1 MTSLKPPADRLQSWD
16 SVEFWVGNARAS
28 AGFLCAAFG
37 FEITAYSGPETGV
50 DDKASYLLEQGGI
63 RLVVTAGLTPESPIW
78 THVRD
83 HGDGAHDLAFVVD
96 DTYATFEA
104 AVARGARA
112 VREPYQ
118 LTDESGT
125 LHLAAIATFGETQH
139 TLVQRDSYH
148 GHYCP
153 GFSRQGLPTPPPG
166 PAVGLRAIDHVV
178 GNVED
183 GRLDEWVS
191 FYEDV
196 MGFTQLR
203 SFDETQIRTEYSALR
218 STVMW
223 NGNNVVMPLNE
234 PAEGLKKSQIQEYL
248 DTYRGPGVQHL
259 AFRTD
264 DAVATISALRERG
277 IRFLEAPPTYYSDV
291 RERLGFLDIAWDDV
305 ERLRILV
312 DNEPSGYLLQLFT
325 EPITDRPTVFI
336 ELIERGGA
344 TGFGEG
350 NFRALFEAIE
360 LEQARRGHL

>member
-1 MTSLKPPADRLQSWD
+1 MSTVTAPAARLQSWD

-28 AGFLCAAFG
+28 AGFMCAAFG

-50 DDKASYLLEQGGI
+50 DDKASYLLEQGDI

-78 THVRD
+78 NHVRD

-96 DTYATFEA
+96 DTEATFEA
-104 AVARGARA
+104 AVARGAKPI
-112 VREPYQ
+112 REPYE

-125 LHLAAIATFGETQH
+125 LRLAAIATFGETQH
-139 TLVQRDSYH
+139 TLVQRDEYR

-153 GFSRQGLPTPPPG
+153 GFTSESLPSVSPG
-166 PAVGLRAIDHVV
+166 PRVGLTSIDHVV

-183 GRLDEWVS
+183 GRLDHWVS

-196 MGFTQLR
+196 MGFKQLR

-223 NGNNVVMPLNE
+223 NSNNVVMPLNE
-234 PAEGLKKSQIQEYL
+234 PADGLKKSQIQEYL

-259 AFRTD
+259 AFATA
-264 DAVATISALRERG
+264 DAVGAIAALRERG
-277 IRFLEAPPTYYSDV
+277 IRFLEAPDTYYTDV
-291 RERLGFLDIAWDDV
+291 RERLGFLDIAWDDI
-305 ERLRILV
+305 ERLGILV

-336 ELIERGGA
+336 EVIQRGGA

-360 LEQARRGHL
+360 REQERRGHL